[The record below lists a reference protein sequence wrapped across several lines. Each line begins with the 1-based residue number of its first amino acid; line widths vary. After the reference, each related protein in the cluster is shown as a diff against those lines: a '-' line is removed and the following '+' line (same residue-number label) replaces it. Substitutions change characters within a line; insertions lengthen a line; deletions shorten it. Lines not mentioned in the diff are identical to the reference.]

1 MKKRLLAV
9 LAALSLGFFAVAEE
23 AAPVVDAA
31 AEETAAVFTEDQT
44 AAIAEIATGSA
55 ESEAYAIWFLIGA
68 ALVFFMQCGFAMV
81 ETGFTRA
88 KNAGNIIMKNLMD
101 FCIGTPMFML
111 LGFGLMMSEDYLFG
125 LIGVPNMDLFTKFAD
140 GDWSSFVFN
149 LVFCAT
155 AATIVSGSMAER
167 TKFSSYCI
175 YSAVISAV
183 VYPIEAGW
191 VWNSN
196 GWLVNMGFV
205 DFAGSAAIH
214 SVGGTAALIGA
225 CFLGARIGKYDRDAN
240 GKVIKVHAIPGHS
253 LTLGALGTFI
263 LWFGWY
269 GFNGAACTQRLG
281 VGGLAAVFTT
291 TTIAPAIACVTTM
304 IFTWIK
310 NGKPD
315 VSMTLNASLA
325 GLVAITAPCA
335 TVDALGAT
343 VIGFVAGILVVVVIE
358 GLDTKLHIDDPVG
371 AVGVHLANGIWGT
384 IADGLFNVESGV
396 FYGGGFEHLGIQ
408 CLGEV
413 SIVAWTAVCM
423 VIVFA
428 AIKKFHGLRASREE
442 ELIGLDKLEHGID
455 SSYAGFIMT
464 PQVMT
469 GSSSM
474 EGEPVSPELSV
485 PVTQASSKPDA
496 KFNKVVIIA
505 RQSKFD
511 ELKAAM
517 NEIGVTGMTVTN
529 VMGCGAQHG
538 KTEKY
543 RGVPLDMTLL
553 PKIKVETV
561 VSEVPVEKVIEAA
574 KKSLYTGHIGDGKIF
589 VYPVENVVKV
599 RTGEQGYEALQD

>member
-1 MKKRLLAV
+1 MDSV
-9 LAALSLGFFAVAEE
+9 LTLEKVTEIAGE
-23 AAPVVDAA
+23 AAR
-31 AEETAAVFTEDQT
+31 
-44 AAIAEIATGSA
+44 G
-55 ESEAYAIWFLIGA
+55 EAYAIWFLIGA

-101 FCIGTPMFML
+101 FCIGTPMFMF
-111 LGFGLMMSEDYLFG
+111 LGFGLMMSENYFFG
-125 LIGVPNMDLFTKFAD
+125 LIGRPDMQLFTNFAD
-140 GDWSSFVFN
+140 INWSSFVFN

-167 TKFSSYCI
+167 TKFSAYCI

-191 VWNSN
+191 VWNSQ
-196 GWLVNMGFV
+196 GWLFQMGFT

-214 SVGGTAALIGA
+214 SVGGCAALIGA
-225 CFLGARIGKYDRDAN
+225 IFLGPRIGKYDKDAN
-240 GKVIKVHAIPGHS
+240 GKVTKVHAIPGHS

-269 GFNGAACTQRLG
+269 GFNGAACTQLEG
-281 VGGLAAVFTT
+281 IGGLAAVFIN
-291 TTIAPAIACVTTM
+291 TTIAPAIACITTM

-335 TVDALGAT
+335 TCDALGAT
-343 VIGFVAGILVVVVIE
+343 ISGLVAGILVVIVIE

-384 IADGLFNVESGV
+384 LACGLFNVENGL
-396 FYGGGFEHLGIQ
+396 FYGHGFHQLGVQALGIFTI
-408 CLGEV
+408 L
-413 SIVAWTAVCM
+413 AWTTVCM
-423 VIVFA
+423 VITFA
-428 AIKKFHGLRASREE
+428 LIKKLHGLRASKEE

-455 SSYAGFIMT
+455 SSYSGFVMT
-464 PQVMT
+464 PQVLT
-469 GSSSM
+469 GSVSS
-474 EGEPVSPELSV
+474 EPSASIDSAI
-485 PVTQASSKPDA
+485 PVTKASSKPDA

-511 ELKAAM
+511 ELKQAL
-517 NEIGVTGMTVTN
+517 NDIGVTGMTVTN
-529 VMGCGAQHG
+529 VMGCGTQHG

-561 VSEVPVEKVIEAA
+561 VSEVPVEKVIETA

-589 VYPVENVVKV
+589 IYPVENVIKV

>member
-1 MKKRLLAV
+1 MSDV
-9 LAALSLGFFAVAEE
+9 WGV
-23 AAPVVDAA
+23 
-31 AEETAAVFTEDQT
+31 
-44 AAIAEIATGSA
+44 
-55 ESEAYAIWFLIGA
+55 WFLIGA

-101 FCIGTPMFML
+101 FCIGTPMFMF
-111 LGFGLMMSEDYLFG
+111 LGFGLMMSENYLFG
-125 LIGVPNMDLFTKFAD
+125 FIGKPNLQLFTNFAD
-140 GDWSSFVFN
+140 LDWSSFVFN

-167 TKFSSYCI
+167 TKFSAYCI

-191 VWNSN
+191 VWNAN
-196 GWLVNMGFV
+196 GWLAGLGFV

-225 CFLGARIGKYDRDAN
+225 IFLGPRLGKYDRDKD
-240 GKVIKVHAIPGHS
+240 GKVVKVHAIPGHS

-269 GFNGAACTQRLG
+269 GFNGAACTQLTG

-291 TTIAPAIACVTTM
+291 TTIAPAVAAITTM
-304 IFTWIK
+304 FFTWFK

-343 VIGFVAGILVVVVIE
+343 IIGIVAGFIVVFVVE
-358 GLDTKLHIDDPVG
+358 GLDLKLHIDDPVG
-371 AVGVHLANGIWGT
+371 AVGVHLANGVWGT
-384 IADGLFNVESGV
+384 VADGLFNVESGV
-396 FYGGGFEHLGIQ
+396 FYGGGWSHFGVQ

-413 SIVAWTAVCM
+413 SIVAWTTVCM
-423 VIVFA
+423 IITFSL
-428 AIKKFHGLRASREE
+428 IKKFHGLRASREE
-442 ELIGLDKLEHGID
+442 EVIGLDKLEHGID
-455 SSYAGFIMT
+455 SSYAGFIMA

-469 GSSSM
+469 EGSA
-474 EGEPVSPELSV
+474 GLGGDAGSV
-485 PVTQASSKPDA
+485 PVEKAVPVTKATKKPGA
-496 KFNKVVIIA
+496 KFHMVTIVT

-517 NEIGVTGMTVTN
+517 NDINVTGMTVTN
-529 VMGCGAQHG
+529 VLGCGVQHG
-538 KTEKY
+538 QTQKY
-543 RGVPLDMTLL
+543 RGVEMDMTLL
-553 PKIKVETV
+553 PKVKVDIV
-561 VSEVPVEKVIEAA
+561 VSEVPVDLVITAA
-574 KKSLYTGHIGDGKIF
+574 KEALYTGNIGDGKIF
-589 VYPVENVVKV
+589 VYDVQNVVKV
-599 RTGEQGYEALQD
+599 RTGEEGYEALQD